1 MDDEIQYPNWKWEM
15 LIGFGAC
22 ILLVLSFGI
31 RMTGMLSMYLLFLL
45 FLSMTWTIFKIAFQM
60 IKKTFPKKIRYLWY
74 QKSRERI
81 WYVVAIVFWSL
92 VIVCA
97 YLSLSFEILGQD
109 TSSFFAFVILA
120 YVITVVG
127 TLFSIRPTWSK
138 ITMFAVGCL
147 FVGADI
153 FDVFGKI
160 EGEEIEVYP
169 PFRGK
174 WAVIQGGATPLL
186 NHHYPIPQQRGALDL
201 MRIQEGMVMPEEALT
216 NSDHFSWEQT
226 LYAPNS
232 GVIVKVVSEFKD
244 VEGFSLDMNNP
255 AGNYVV
261 LQLDSGHYAMIG
273 HLKQN
278 SILVKEGERV
288 KCGQELASVGNT
300 GNTTQPHI
308 HFQIQ
313 SHIDFMDSESTALPI
328 LFSGVEHTRSGN
340 VLSTKQQI
348 RRTDV
353 LKTIDQSICPSGD

>member
-15 LIGFGAC
+15 LVGLSAC

-45 FLSMTWTIFKIAFQM
+45 FLAMTWTIFKIVFQL
-60 IKKTFPKKIRYLWY
+60 IKKTFPRNIRDFWS
-74 QKSRERI
+74 QSRERI
-81 WYVVAIVFWSL
+81 FCVIAIVFWSL
-92 VIVCA
+92 TIFCA

-109 TSSFFAFVILA
+109 TYSFLAFVILA

-127 TLFSIRPTWSK
+127 TMFSIRPTWSK
-138 ITMFAVGCL
+138 ITMFAVGCI

-169 PFRGK
+169 PFRGH
-174 WAVIQGGATPLL
+174 WAVIQGGSTPLL

-201 MRIQEGMVMPEEALT
+201 MRIQEGVVMPEETLT
-216 NSDHFSWEQT
+216 NSDHFSWDQT

-232 GVIVKVVSEFKD
+232 GVIVKVVAEFKD
-244 VEGFSLDMNNP
+244 VEGFSLDTNNP

-261 LQLDSGHYAMIG
+261 LQLDSGYYALLA

-278 SILVKEGERV
+278 SILVKEGDRV
-288 KCGQELASVGNT
+288 KCGQEIASVGNT

-313 SHIDFMDSESTALPI
+313 SHIDFMDSESTTVPI
-328 LFSGVEHTRSGN
+328 LFMGVEHIRSGD

-353 LKTIDQSICPSGD
+353 LKTIDQSICSLEM